1 MPTSHRRPANKHSK
15 HKTRRRKT
23 LHQLL
28 RGMLFVFA
36 VLMLCFGLFLWKA
49 ALELNAPAE
58 PAVSASE
65 DDFRP
70 VVGDPPY
77 RVAIDAGHG
86 GSDPGARGV
95 VEEKDMT
102 AATASV
108 LLAWLEQ
115 DPNYIPL
122 RTRDAFDQT
131 ATPAERAA
139 AANAQAPQLLLS
151 IHGNSAA
158 NGSSAAGF
166 ECYPSVPGRTWHAES
181 YYFAQKLAEGM
192 QNAGA
197 HLRGRGGI
205 RYIYYLEN
213 DQKQLVESTHTEVRA
228 ERSFTLLEDVNCPV
242 VLAEQCFVTN
252 ADEVERFGS
261 EQGCKRTARIY
272 YEAICAYFGTTPL
285 PDANQ

>member
-1 MPTSHRRPANKHSK
+1 MAGRYKPTHQKKKRR
-15 HKTRRRKT
+15 TRRKRSSFLRTT
-23 LHQLL
+23 LVLCFCVVA
-28 RGMLFVFA
+28 FVFSA
-36 VLMLCFGLFLWKA
+36 FLWRE
-49 ALELNAPAE
+49 ALRVSSQEQGS
-58 PAVSASE
+58 VSAFGE
-65 DDFRP
+65 ALRP
-70 VVGDPPY
+70 Q
-77 RVAIDAGHG
+77 
-86 GSDPGARGV
+86 DPGARGV

-158 NGSSAAGF
+158 NGSSATGF

-252 ADEVERFGS
+252 ADDVERFGS

>member
-1 MPTSHRRPANKHSK
+1 MPTSQRRPVNKHSK
-15 HKTRRRKT
+15 RKTHRCKTRNRF
-23 LHQLL
+23 LHGL
-28 RGMLFVFA
+28 LFVFA
-36 VLMLCFGLFLWKA
+36 ALMLCFGLFLWKA

-58 PAVSASE
+58 PAVSSAE

-86 GSDPGARGV
+86 GNDPGARGV

-158 NGSSAAGF
+158 NGSSATGF

-197 HLRGRGGI
+197 RLRGRGGI

-252 ADEVERFGS
+252 ADDVERFGS